1 MLKNK
6 ITTAIKNTVSEM
18 TVGIDTVKSFS
29 NHLQLHSV
37 SGFLTKDSIDKLFE
51 YIYKE
56 EQDDILD
63 FLSVLQINL
72 SLEGFSKDNTLSL
85 LKTNEGLLSSD
96 SLDTTLKQMLA
107 HSETSNIDELV
118 GLMFLLR
125 LHINILNKYLNKE
138 EQ

>member
-1 MLKNK
+1 MLRNK
-6 ITTAIKNTVSEM
+6 ITTAIKNTINEM
-18 TVGIDTVKSFS
+18 TVGIDTVKNFS

-72 SLEGFSKDNTLSL
+72 SLEGFSKDNILSL

-96 SLDTTLKQMLA
+96 SLDKTLKQMLA
-107 HSETSNIDELV
+107 HSETSSNDELV

>member
-6 ITTAIKNTVSEM
+6 ITTAIRNTVSEM

-29 NHLQLHSV
+29 SHLQLHSV

-63 FLSVLQINL
+63 FLSILQINL
-72 SLEGFSKDNTLSL
+72 SLEGFSKDNILSL

-107 HSETSNIDELV
+107 HSETSSNDELV

>member
-1 MLKNK
+1 
-6 ITTAIKNTVSEM
+6 M

-107 HSETSNIDELV
+107 HSETSNNDELV

>member
-107 HSETSNIDELV
+107 HSETSNNDELV